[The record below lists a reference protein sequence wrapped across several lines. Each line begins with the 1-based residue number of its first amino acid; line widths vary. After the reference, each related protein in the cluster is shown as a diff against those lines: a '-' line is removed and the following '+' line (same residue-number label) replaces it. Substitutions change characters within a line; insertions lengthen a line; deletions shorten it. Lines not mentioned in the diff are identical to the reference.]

1 MLFERFLRARKADD
15 TQQES
20 LSTSINKIN
29 ELTTEYNKI
38 VSDEFKLPKIT
49 DENFSA
55 VLKQLNGLLQ
65 DIFLGRAAIKIR
77 TLLVEEVEEDLFFY
91 LKGKIETA
99 ERGGNAESMI
109 RFAKLFKSAKTSVF
123 RSVDDILNGINE
135 NRPAVQEFIGNIKS
149 IKGTDIFSRNALIFY
164 SLKFGEQ
171 LAAIEGHNMPESYKA
186 ETIKDEQVQLILF
199 KYYVNALQ
207 NQRFD
212 PAAFYESVKTANLRI
227 GENNRI
233 TASEMALEPIDIE
246 TANSSIE
253 SNFIFQLLV
262 ESLGKMN
269 KSHHYQNTRKYFEK
283 LDNHFLA
290 AFNSKI
296 QNLRF
301 NAEGLNKEDHV
312 PCR

>member
-1 MLFERFLRARKADD
+1 
-15 TQQES
+15 
-20 LSTSINKIN
+20 
-29 ELTTEYNKI
+29 
-38 VSDEFKLPKIT
+38 
-49 DENFSA
+49 
-55 VLKQLNGLLQ
+55 
-65 DIFLGRAAIKIR
+65 
-77 TLLVEEVEEDLFFY
+77 
-91 LKGKIETA
+91 
-99 ERGGNAESMI
+99 MI

-301 NAEGLNKEDHV
+301 NAEGLNKEDQAWLFEQLFDITFHV
-312 PCR
+312 ADFAGYFLKNDDISYHDNYLLLLNDLEFNSKIKYREFRENDIQQSDNSSNAVAKAARFAGVKSLKILINKFYIKTLPNP